1 MQSFL
6 RDIEAIAQNDNI
18 GGVDM
23 ERGSERNVL
32 VKFLVPLLRFLGY
45 DIVRDVDFEYRRMDA
60 VVHATDHRS
69 TPFFIVETKSWDNG
83 VARRT
88 YLRQCLR
95 YAWTLHKPYVLMTC
109 GRCTSLHSA
118 LLGDTAFVESP
129 LVSIG
134 FDDLR
139 TKQGQKKLRRLY
151 RFLAKPSFLRG
162 EHELKK
168 VLPRGVS
175 YRRAWRV
182 FESRCRAYR
191 APKAAPRIDAVRF
204 RELASRH
211 PEKIRKALM
220 LSWNTFQKMSR
231 NDSNVDIRP
240 TLKEVGLRYYWK
252 PADESR
258 SLIGLSPIK
267 HKVYCGVE
275 RNWSRVLPRD
285 LMKRLESWHGR
296 LVMGNE
302 ADARAYLRRLKEAV
316 TYLAHHQR

>member
-6 RDIEAIAQNDNI
+6 RDIEAIAHNDNM
-18 GGVDM
+18 GGNGM

-134 FDDLR
+134 FEELR
-139 TKQGQKKLRRLY
+139 TKHGQKKLRRLY
-151 RFLAKPSFLRG
+151 RFLAKPSFLQG
-162 EHELKK
+162 ERELRK
-168 VLPRGVS
+168 VLPKGVS
-175 YRRAWRV
+175 YLRARSA
-182 FESRCRAYR
+182 FESRCGTYR
-191 APKAAPRIDAVRF
+191 APKAARRIDAGRF

-211 PEKIRKALM
+211 PDKVRNALM
-220 LSWNTFQKMSR
+220 LFWNTFQKMSR

-240 TLKEVGLRYYWK
+240 TIKEVGLRYYWK

-258 SLIGLSPIK
+258 SLVGLSPAK
-267 HKVYCGVE
+267 HKVYCGVK
-275 RNWSRVLPRD
+275 RNWTGILPRQ
-285 LMKRLESWHGR
+285 LVERLESWHGR

-302 ADARAYLRRLKEAV
+302 ADARAYLRLLKEAV